1 MGTLSRSASMTNN
14 VFSESHRIT
23 ELQKEILKLKKD
35 MEMRNIEME
44 SKEAKLSSSVKSI
57 KQFWSPELK
66 KERAQ
71 RKEESEKCKS
81 LEQQLQEANN
91 RCEVTSGKL
100 QEYEKLREI
109 LTTEG
114 DEEGEEEETIQQQL
128 VKLKTQIKNLQ
139 KTQVTLTETNKK
151 LYHESDKKS

>member
-66 KERAQ
+66 KERALW
-71 RKEESEKCKS
+71 KEESEKCKS

-109 LTTEG
+109 LTT
-114 DEEGEEEETIQQQL
+114 
-128 VKLKTQIKNLQ
+128 
-139 KTQVTLTETNKK
+139 
-151 LYHESDKKS
+151 